1 MSSILVVDDEKS
13 IRYTFEI
20 FLSKEGY
27 DVNTAENVAQAIEL
41 VEKNNYDLIISD
53 IIMPKGTGIDLLQ
66 KVKEI
71 NPDIPLVIMT
81 GEPTVETASTSV
93 KYNAFEYITKPIDK
107 PTLLG
112 CVSRA
117 LSYKE
122 LVDSKKELEKE
133 NKNYRYHLE
142 DLVRERT
149 ESLQKTMQSTIEVV
163 SSILELRDPYTAGHQ
178 IRVGNLAVKI
188 GKKIGMPD
196 KNLTGL
202 YVSGYLHD
210 LGKISVPSEILT
222 KPSKLNPVEFEIIKS
237 HVEYGYSVLRKLDLP
252 WPVASIVKQHHER
265 LDGSGYPDGLSEDE
279 ILDEA
284 KVLAVAD
291 VVEAMTSHR
300 PYRPGLGLEMACE
313 EIKSNKGVK
322 FDEKIVDAALELFN
336 KDNYTFE
343 DKAEKITYEI

>member
-1 MSSILVVDDEKS
+1 MSVVLVVDDEKS

-20 FLSKEGY
+20 FLSKEGHE
-27 DVNTAENVAQAIEL
+27 VFSAENVAQAIDF
-41 VEKNNYDLIISD
+41 VEKKDFDLIISD
-53 IIMPKGTGIDLLQ
+53 IIMPKGTGIELLQ

-71 NPDIPLVIMT
+71 NPDIPMT

-112 CVSRA
+112 CVNRA
-117 LSYKE
+117 LAYKN
-122 LVDSKKELEKE
+122 LLDSKKELERE
-133 NKNYRYHLE
+133 NKKYRFHLE
-142 DLVRERT
+142 DLVQERT

-178 IRVGNLAVKI
+178 IRVGNLAVRI
-188 GKKIGMPD
+188 GQKIGME
-196 KNLTGL
+196 KNKLTGL

-222 KPSKLNPVEFEIIKS
+222 KPSKLTPVEFEIIKS
-237 HVEYGYSVLRKLDLP
+237 HVDYGYDVLKKLDLP
-252 WPVASIVKQHHER
+252 WPVADIVRQHHER
-265 LDGSGYPDGLSEDE
+265 MDGSGYPDGLVREE
-279 ILDEA
+279 ILPEA

-300 PYRPGLGLEMACE
+300 PYRPGLGLEKACE
-313 EIKSNKGVK
+313 EIRSNKGEK
-322 FDEKIVDAALELFN
+322 FDEEVVEAALELFL
-336 KDNYTFE
+336 KDQYVFE
-343 DKAEKITYEI
+343 DNAEKITYEI